1 MKFLTKIKE
10 GYFYLIALLKYTFKH
25 DRISFYRLIL
35 LLSMIILAFI
45 MAIDLLVNSPLSF
58 LLVVVLMFVTFWLNT
73 KNN

>member
-10 GYFYLIALLKYTFKH
+10 GYFYLITLLKYTFKY
-25 DRISFYRLIL
+25 DSISFYRLIL